1 MTPKNQHEIDQNT
14 LQVLGDAISLA
25 IKENVGNKR
34 FIDVNRIPLI
44 CLSITNICKD
54 VSEIKEMIAN
64 NRKESD
70 AQHESFVKKGG
81 EYMLI
86 RSIVFGGVALVLLAF
101 AKVAIDSF
109 VK

>member
-34 FIDVNRIPLI
+34 FIDLERIPLI
-44 CLSITNICKD
+44 CLSITNISKD
-54 VSEIKEMIAN
+54 IAEIKEMILN

-70 AQHESFVKKGG
+70 IQHESFVKKGG
-81 EYMLI
+81 EYTLI
-86 RSIVFGGVALVLLAF
+86 RSIVFGGVALVLMAV
-101 AKVAIDSF
+101 AKVVLDSF
-109 VK
+109 IK

>member
-34 FIDVNRIPLI
+34 FIDLERIPLI
-44 CLSITNICKD
+44 CLSITNISKD
-54 VSEIKEMIAN
+54 IAEIKEMILN

-70 AQHESFVKKGG
+70 IQHESFVKKGG
-81 EYMLI
+81 EYTLI
-86 RSIVFGGVALVLLAF
+86 RSIVFGGVALVLMAV
-101 AKVAIDSF
+101 AKVALDSF
-109 VK
+109 IK